1 MNDPAHLY
9 YAIVQ
14 WYTKPMIIGVDEVG
28 RGSWA
33 GPVCVAAVAW
43 PDDAVLPGLNDS
55 KQVSVKK
62 RGPLAQAI
70 RERAIAIG
78 IGWVAA
84 PLVDKIGIATS
95 LQTAA
100 QCAVAELGPQS
111 ARVVVDGRDK
121 LLGNWPAEYIIK
133 ADCTVPAVMAASII
147 AKVARDTYMQ
157 RLDLDLQFANYQF
170 GKHVG
175 YGTALHRQLIAQFG
189 PCEQHRMSYAPL
201 KMYA

>member
-1 MNDPAHLY
+1 M
-9 YAIVQ
+9 V
-14 WYTKPMIIGVDEVG
+14 IGVDEVG

-43 PDDAVLPGLNDS
+43 PDNVKLVGLNDS
-55 KQVSVKK
+55 KQVPAKK
-62 RGPLAQAI
+62 RIPLARAI
-70 RERAIAIG
+70 REQAMGVG

-84 PLVDKIGIATS
+84 WHVDKIGIAKS
-95 LQTAA
+95 LQHAA
-100 QCAVAELGPQS
+100 QCAVAELGLLE
-111 ARVVVDGRDK
+111 ARVVVDGRDR
-121 LLGNWPAEYIIK
+121 LLGDWPAEYIIK

-157 RLDLDLQFANYQF
+157 RLDVQFSNYQF

-189 PCEQHRMSYAPL
+189 PCEHHRMSYAPL
-201 KMYA
+201 KIYA

>member
-1 MNDPAHLY
+1 
-9 YAIVQ
+9 
-14 WYTKPMIIGVDEVG
+14 MIIGVDEVG

-43 PDDAVLPGLNDS
+43 PDDTVLPGLNDS

-62 RGPLAQAI
+62 RAPLARAI
-70 RERAIAIG
+70 REQAIGIG
-78 IGWVAA
+78 IGWVPAMT
-84 PLVDKIGIATS
+84 VDKIGIATS
-95 LQTAA
+95 LQVAA
-100 QCAVAELGPQS
+100 QCAVAELGPLQ
-111 ARVVVDGRDK
+111 ARIIVDGRDR
-121 LLGNWPAEYIIK
+121 LLGDWPAEYIIK

-157 RLDLDLQFANYQF
+157 RLDMQFGNYQF

-189 PCEQHRMSYAPL
+189 PCEHHRMSYAPL